1 MKVPGLDCDVSGPGG
16 QELVPRPRQLESV
29 GGRLV
34 GPQPEGAGQQETPPL
49 CPLGLRVERRP
60 SEDTRASPWAQDSP
74 QAGCQTRGSGCPRG
88 RAGRRGQLSSA
99 VL

>member
-34 GPQPEGAGQQETPPL
+34 SPRPEGAAPQETPPL

-60 SEDTRASPWAQDSP
+60 PEDS
-74 QAGCQTRGSGCPRG
+74 
-88 RAGRRGQLSSA
+88 
-99 VL
+99 